1 MRAIILAAGRG
12 SRMGSM
18 TQEKPK
24 CMTLLSGRSLLD
36 WQLKAF
42 REAEVKNIG
51 IVRGYRPNQIEGD
64 GAIYFE
70 NPRWNETNMLR
81 SLMSADDWLKKY
93 SCIVSYSDIVFPSD
107 TVSQLANSSGD
118 IVVCNNIEWLTVWK
132 ARFEDPLMDA
142 ETFRINDSGK
152 LLEIGRKTRKIED
165 IKGQFMGLI
174 KFTPS
179 GWKKSQSLLSS
190 LSPSQCDQ
198 MDMTSFLQRL
208 IQTNI
213 SIETIPINGRWF
225 EFDNQND
232 LEAYQKISE
241 QISIL

>member
-1 MRAIILAAGRG
+1 
-12 SRMGSM
+12 
-18 TQEKPK
+18 
-24 CMTLLSGRSLLD
+24 
-36 WQLKAF
+36 
-42 REAEVKNIG
+42 
-51 IVRGYRPNQIEGD
+51 
-64 GAIYFE
+64 
-70 NPRWNETNMLR
+70 
-81 SLMSADDWLKKY
+81 
-93 SCIVSYSDIVFPSD
+93 
-107 TVSQLANSSGD
+107 
-118 IVVCNNIEWLTVWK
+118 
-132 ARFEDPLMDA
+132 
-142 ETFRINDSGK
+142 
-152 LLEIGRKTRKIED
+152 
-165 IKGQFMGLI
+165 MGLI